1 MNVTIPALR
10 DAVKMLL
17 NECYSQVSGLD
28 KGHYSFDDILDQV
41 VFELIKEEYKRY
53 AEKHTIQY
61 YLDLYDS
68 EYYGTSRKYTRSI
81 QHTQFYRDWDNSSIE
96 EIFGFRLPELE
107 AQDMSGSN
115 KFTGYQF
122 TEQEFLQI
130 KMQAECKLLNKL
142 HGKQIDNSHNVSE
155 IDFGLLFGEYA
166 NQIAGLEPPM
176 DINPNSIISR
186 IFAYY
191 GIETHFLTEF
201 LYRLTLTAEEQG
213 YPKEVPVDRILSV
226 CGITPFIPATS
237 WCPEVFFADLCILPR
252 WGEFGKDIFT
262 ANDEEWN
269 EQESLLL
276 DCKRMKNIV
285 LQRRLEKW
293 VEWIHFCSPQEKAG
307 FLAEHYWLWD
317 YSPDYKW
324 TSERIRYYR
333 KLHNTVMQDFPKP
346 QIK

>member
-1 MNVTIPALR
+1 MHVTIPALR
-10 DAVKMLL
+10 HTIKMLL
-17 NECYSQVSGLD
+17 NEWYPQVSGLN

-41 VFELIKEEYKRY
+41 VFELIKEEYKKY

-61 YLDLYDS
+61 YLD
-68 EYYGTSRKYTRSI
+68 
-81 QHTQFYRDWDNSSIE
+81 HTQFYRDWDNSSIE

-155 IDFGLLFGEYA
+155 EDFGLLFGEYA
-166 NQIAGLEPPM
+166 DQIAGLEPPM
-176 DINPNSIISR
+176 NINPNCIISR
-186 IFAYY
+186 VFAYY

-201 LYRLTLTAEEQG
+201 LYRLTLIAEEQG
-213 YPKEVPVDRILSV
+213 YPKEVPIDRILFV

-252 WGEFGKDIFT
+252 WGELGKDIFT

-293 VEWIHFCSPQEKAG
+293 VEWMHFCSPQEKAG
-307 FLAEHYWLWD
+307 FLVEHYWLWD
-317 YSPDYKW
+317 YGPDYNW

-333 KLHNTVMQDFPKP
+333 KLHNAVMQDFPKP